1 MNRHIFLTLLR
12 PVPASGLAL
21 VLALALAFNLAG
33 CAEYTGVPET
43 GSTLSNWT
51 LARHYQAQG
60 RYEMSRQYYVLALA
74 DARTPDSQVALR
86 QEIEAIER
94 QIQTMR

>member
-1 MNRHIFLTLLR
+1 MNRRIFLML
-12 PVPASGLAL
+12 PCL
-21 VLALALAFNLAG
+21 VLTLVLTG
-33 CAEYTGVPET
+33 CAKYTAVTET

-51 LARHYQAQG
+51 IARHYQAQG
-60 RYEMSRQYYVLALA
+60 RYEIARQYYVLAIA

-94 QIQTMR
+94 QIQAMR